1 VGDLSFIII
10 LIDEDRL
17 TDHPN
22 LANSGYRGHRSR
34 SVAASGILATAH
46 VHPRWRP
53 RHHAV
58 TPCHRPVLAHSN
70 ATAHS
75 HMLHRCSH
83 ALLPYPLVGQARL
96 PNNWAEPCRV
106 ARLYGRLLLDLD
118 RTNYEFMDQS
128 VNVFFSIQRWAG
140 SGTRNLWPLSV
151 TGRLR
156 GLHFFPFPAAEEDAI
171 KGEYPRPHP
180 ASTSSSSAPRA
191 REAQNIPPL
200 PDRGEGYREG
210 AKERE
215 SHWLGQ

>member
-1 VGDLSFIII
+1 MII

-34 SVAASGILATAH
+34 SVAASVILATAH

-128 VNVFFSIQRWAG
+128 VNVFFFNSKVGRVRHQKSLASFCNRPA
-140 SGTRNLWPLSV
+140 
-151 TGRLR
+151 TGPPFFFRFRLQKKM
-156 GLHFFPFPAAEEDAI
+156 P
-171 KGEYPRPHP
+171 
-180 ASTSSSSAPRA
+180 
-191 REAQNIPPL
+191 
-200 PDRGEGYREG
+200 
-210 AKERE
+210 
-215 SHWLGQ
+215 